1 MRCEQGALAR
11 PPHEQPRSSAYPSM
25 HPGMPPGANGAP
37 PRHQQPLGAGGG
49 LAYDAQT
56 LEYAAQTLNPAQLG
70 GLGGGGAVS
79 APAADEGYRE
89 YFRCAAAAG
98 APQGARAAHPAVM
111 YGGDGLGAGYAAP
124 YAGAYGGAYGDGA
137 GAEAAD
143 TSSAAAWGS
152 AMGGGLGA
160 QARRGAPG
168 DAACRQA
175 TYAWQQGAKCG
186 ASSP

>member
-1 MRCEQGALAR
+1 MRCGQGGLAR

-37 PRHQQPLGAGGG
+37 PRQERPLGVGSG
-49 LAYDAQT
+49 LGYDAR

-70 GLGGGGAVS
+70 GLGGGASVG
-79 APAADEGYRE
+79 APAPDEGYRE
-89 YFRCAAAAG
+89 YFRCAAAAA
-98 APQGARAAHPAVM
+98 APPGARAAHPAVM
-111 YGGDGLGAGYAAP
+111 YGGDGLAAGYAGP
-124 YAGAYGGAYGDGA
+124 YAGAYGGPYGDA
-137 GAEAAD
+137 AAAEAAD

-168 DAACRQA
+168 EAACRQA